1 MKESNLKLN
10 KKQEEKLV
18 EYALERVRQ
27 LKEDNRE
34 RIESDKI
41 SWKTY
46 HNDRTDRIDYDGIF
60 HHSNL
65 SVPMTSLVPSLL
77 EWRERLL
84 GQSVLSRM
92 CCL

>member
-18 EYALERVRQ
+18 EYTLERVRQ

-34 RIESDKI
+34 RIETDKI

-46 HNDRTDRIDYDGIF
+46 HNDRTDRVSYDGIF
-60 HHSNL
+60 SHSNL
-65 SVPMTSLVPSLL
+65 SYP
-77 EWRERLL
+77 
-84 GQSVLSRM
+84 
-92 CCL
+92 